1 MYKHF
6 TDNIYKVMEKNNN
19 CRKGFAGKS
28 RLGLLLGVLVMLTSA
43 TTACAG
49 NAGTAT
55 EKQEHKTEK
64 VMKTDKMKLYI
75 GGKTFTA
82 TMEDNVSA
90 RALLEL
96 LAEGDV
102 TIEMEDYANME
113 KVGPIG
119 TELPRT
125 DRQTTT
131 SAGDIILYQGK
142 FLVIYYDKNSWNFTR
157 LGKVDGVSQAELKAA
172 LGRDGVTVRLSL
184 K

>member
-1 MYKHF
+1 
-6 TDNIYKVMEKNNN
+6 MEKNNN
-19 CRKGFAGKS
+19 CRKGFARIFGP
-28 RLGLLLGVLVMLTSA
+28 GLLLGALMVLTSA

-49 NAGTAT
+49 NSGTAM
-55 EKQEHKTEK
+55 KGQEHKTEK

-119 TELPRT
+119 TSLPRT
-125 DRQTTT
+125 DRWR
-131 SAGDIILYQGK
+131 K
-142 FLVIYYDKNSWNFTR
+142 
-157 LGKVDGVSQAELKAA
+157 
-172 LGRDGVTVRLSL
+172 
-184 K
+184 

>member
-1 MYKHF
+1 
-6 TDNIYKVMEKNNN
+6 
-19 CRKGFAGKS
+19 
-28 RLGLLLGVLVMLTSA
+28 
-43 TTACAG
+43 
-49 NAGTAT
+49 
-55 EKQEHKTEK
+55 
-64 VMKTDKMKLYI
+64 MKTDKMKLYI

-96 LAEGDV
+96 LAEGDM

-142 FLVIYYDKNSWNFTR
+142 FLVIYYDTNSWNFTR

>member
-1 MYKHF
+1 
-6 TDNIYKVMEKNNN
+6 MEKKNNS
-19 CRKGFAGKS
+19 RKGFVRILS
-28 RLGLLLGVLVMLTSA
+28 HGLLLGALMMLTSA

-49 NAGTAT
+49 NPGTAMK
-55 EKQEHKTEK
+55 EQEHKTEK

-82 TMEDNVSA
+82 TMEDNASA
-90 RALLEL
+90 QALLEL
-96 LAEGDV
+96 LAKGDV

-119 TELPRT
+119 TNLPRT

-142 FLVIYYDKNSWNFTR
+142 YFVIYYDTNSWNFTR
-157 LGKVDGVSQAELKAA
+157 LGRIDGASQAELKAA
-172 LGRDGVTVRLSL
+172 LGSDGVTVRLSL

>member
-1 MYKHF
+1 
-6 TDNIYKVMEKNNN
+6 MEKNNN

-102 TIEMEDYANME
+102 TIEME
-113 KVGPIG
+113 K
-119 TELPRT
+119 TTRT
-125 DRQTTT
+125 WR
-131 SAGDIILYQGK
+131 K
-142 FLVIYYDKNSWNFTR
+142 
-157 LGKVDGVSQAELKAA
+157 
-172 LGRDGVTVRLSL
+172 
-184 K
+184 